1 MKIENLICGR
11 FIERP
16 NRFLVKFKDGT
27 GKTDL
32 AHLKDP
38 GRLKELLT
46 PNVKL
51 LLRKAISKN
60 KRKTN
65 YDVIAVFNCGIWVL
79 LNSGFHSDIA
89 AELIESG
96 EIKELTNYSIER
108 REYTYGNSRID
119 FLLTNN
125 QNKKML
131 LEVKGCTLV
140 DGKIAK
146 FPDAPTLRGKRH
158 LDELIF
164 SINGGYKS
172 IILFL
177 ILRGDAID
185 FTPNME
191 MDPNFSYTLKE
202 AKTKGVNIVAY
213 SFENIYKKDV
223 MEINPFK
230 RLNLKID
237 F

>member
-1 MKIENLICGR
+1 
-11 FIERP
+11 
-16 NRFLVKFKDGT
+16 
-27 GKTDL
+27 
-32 AHLKDP
+32 
-38 GRLKELLT
+38 
-46 PNVKL
+46 
-51 LLRKAISKN
+51 
-60 KRKTN
+60 
-65 YDVIAVFNCGIWVL
+65 
-79 LNSGFHSDIA
+79 
-89 AELIESG
+89 
-96 EIKELTNYSIER
+96 
-108 REYTYGNSRID
+108 
-119 FLLTNN
+119 
-125 QNKKML
+125 ML

-146 FPDAPTLRGKRH
+146 FPDAPTLRGKKH

-172 IILFL
+172 VILFL

-213 SFENIYKKDV
+213 SFENIYKKEV